1 MRSLILSCIL
11 TLFATNVFADD
22 MELGRYAC
30 MVESTQLVTIED
42 GITNKYSGYENGI
55 TVGDILIF
63 KIKKLSISPET
74 KDLEF
79 YLENLAGDELYDFGF
94 LENPRFDDEMQMIV
108 DFSGP
113 YLVQHSIKEDAMSF
127 NNRTLNLYRYFKT
140 DYSLMFVELPNYSG
154 EQKAHVVTADCRANT
169 HAFPAIF
176 DYFKE

>member
-30 MVESTQLVTIED
+30 MVESTHLVTIED

-55 TVGDILIF
+55 SVGDILIF
-63 KIKKLSISPET
+63 KIKNSYLSPDT

-79 YLENLAGDELYDFGF
+79 YLQNLAGDELYDFGF

-113 YLVQHSIKEDAMSF
+113 YLLQHSIKEDVMSF
-127 NNRTLNLYRYFKT
+127 NNRTLHLHRYFKT
-140 DYSLMFVELPNYSG
+140 DYSLMFVELPNYAG
-154 EQKAHVVTADCRANT
+154 EQKSHIVTADCRANT

-176 DYFKE
+176 DYLKE